1 MDYDAELK
9 KYRTTAEEILKE
21 LKEQPK
27 LTYEQFEGLLRAY
40 TMARFL
46 LPADTDEDE
55 IDKLA
60 ADGAVMEYDGD
71 PLPPEVL
78 EPSFGPNSKKT
89 K

>member
-1 MDYDAELK
+1 VLYRSRPIGYDTRK
-9 KYRTTAEEILKE
+9 ILKNIA
-21 LKEQPK
+21 
-27 LTYEQFEGLLRAY
+27 GY
-40 TMARFL
+40 TDA
-46 LPADTDEDE
+46 E